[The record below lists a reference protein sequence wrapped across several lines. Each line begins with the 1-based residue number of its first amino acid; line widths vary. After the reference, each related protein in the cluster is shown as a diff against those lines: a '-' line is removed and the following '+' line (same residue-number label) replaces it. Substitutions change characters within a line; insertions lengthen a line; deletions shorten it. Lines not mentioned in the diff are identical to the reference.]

1 MTERLVKKL
10 AELKANKKKG
20 FTLIELVVVIVII
33 AILALIMVPNITSY
47 IARSENSKAEANL
60 RSMYTNAQLVI
71 QAENI
76 GIDEEDEFAAA
87 VGEYSNMAADDV
99 EKDYEFAVDADG
111 KLTVT
116 HKETGKTFDGS
127 AFGEVGEVEAP

>member
-10 AELKANKKKG
+10 AELKNNKKKG

-76 GIDEEDEFAAA
+76 GVDNEGFEAA
-87 VGEYSNMAADDV
+87 VGEYSNMAAADV
-99 EKDYEFAVDADG
+99 DADYDFAVDADG

-116 HKETGKTFDGS
+116 HVETGKTFDGS
-127 AFGEVGEVEAP
+127 AFGEATPEGE